1 MTQLFLSYSRED
13 RPVVEALA
21 ADLRASGYTPYFDE
35 ELVGGQHWWTELLT
49 RIEDARAFV
58 PVLTPGFLDS
68 TPCQLEAAYAAALG
82 KPFLPV
88 SVEPVPPQLCP
99 EAISSSQWVDYDHQ
113 EPHSILAVI
122 RAINGLGPTPPPPD
136 PRPERPVVP
145 ISYMNELQNEIG
157 SHTEIARSRQVL
169 IIADLKGRLETPD
182 RQAAILLLRRIRD
195 RADIGYQAAVDIDE
209 TLAKLAT
216 TPGVALPVEAAV
228 AAPVEEPVATDDS
241 VATEVVEDPVVAAPV
256 EEPSTAPVEEPVDE
270 PVRTPIE
277 EPVATDGDA
286 AVPRAAT
293 VSSESAPDLVEP
305 PAPRW
310 VTVVGRSASVALLAV
325 FPIMVLA
332 FTSEAS
338 DDGWNLFAVL
348 SPIEAVLAAIAV
360 WVLVGALGGRRL
372 STAAGA
378 GALTTIGALTLAGS
392 VGLVKFSSTRL
403 GAGAAIL
410 SVLALLGATAILAA
424 GVSCIRA
431 SRGTARR
438 ERIDSAALVLALVGA
453 GLSVVALFQHYDGLS
468 SLASEFSEG
477 YSAEFFFEPAVAVVM
492 VLVGLA
498 CLSPW
503 PRFGV
508 GVLITVGVQIA
519 VHYLGVLVAAHF
531 AVGEV
536 GETGPAGF
544 IGLFAGVLVAAA
556 GYHSH
561 VEGRNDRSA
570 GTPMGSRNDGS
581 PGHSS

>member
-35 ELVGGQHWWTELLT
+35 ELVGGQDWWAELLT

-113 EPHSILAVI
+113 EAHSILAVI
-122 RAINGLGPTPPPPD
+122 RAINGLGPTPPLPD

-157 SHTEIARSRQVL
+157 SHAEIARSRQVL
-169 IIADLKGRLETPD
+169 IIADLKGRLGTPD

-216 TPGVALPVEAAV
+216 TPGVAPPVEAPV
-228 AAPVEEPVATDDS
+228 AAAVEEPVATEEPVTTDDS
-241 VATEVVEDPVVAAPV
+241 VATEVVEDPVVAAPPV

-286 AVPRAAT
+286 AVPRAAA

-338 DDGWNLFAVL
+338 DDGGNLFAVL

-468 SLASEFSEG
+468 SLAIEFSEG
-477 YSAEFFFEPAVAVVM
+477 YSAEFFFEPAVAVVL

-498 CLSPW
+498 CLSSW

-561 VEGRNDRSA
+561 V
-570 GTPMGSRNDGS
+570 DGPERPLS
-581 PGHSS
+581 GYSDG